1 MPESSSTPKGKKGK
15 KGKLPTWSYFAIAGG
30 AGVVYY
36 LYKQHQSNAA
46 TASTGSASAPTSSI
60 DPLTGQPYAAGV
72 GSLAANS
79 GTSTSGSST
88 DPFQA
93 IDPSTGVTYAQ
104 DISNLIAQGVSTSQA
119 VSQVQ
124 SSMGGLQNQV
134 GGLGNQV
141 GGLSGQVGGLGTE
154 VGTIQ
159 TEIGTLLGQQT
170 SSPTTG
176 SGNAALDAWRLAKAK
191 TIAAAE
197 HISVAQAGQA
207 LSQYLQGKPITNA
220 AAARGIGN
228 VVKNS
233 GPPPTAT
240 GHSLPIRVAKGT
252 HRGAAPRQ
260 PVTHYR
266 TPGYDPVRPRG

>member
-1 MPESSSTPKGKKGK
+1 MAESSPTTKSKKGK
-15 KGKLPTWSYFAIAGG
+15 KGKLPTWAYFAIAGG

-36 LYKQHQSNAA
+36 LYKQHQANAA
-46 TASTGSASAPTSSI
+46 NATTSSTTAPASGI
-60 DPLTGQPYAAGV
+60 DPLTGAPYQAGV
-72 GSLAANS
+72 GSLAPSS

-104 DISNLIAQGVSTSQA
+104 DIQNLIAQGVSTSQA

-124 SSMGGLQNQV
+124 GAMGGLTNQV

-159 TEIGTLLGQQT
+159 TEIGTLLGQKT
-170 SSPTTG
+170 GGGGSS
-176 SGNAALDAWRLAKAK
+176 SLSAWRTSKASIIAKAM
-191 TIAAAE
+191 
-197 HISVAQAGQA
+197 HIPLAQADQA
-207 LSQYLQGKPITNA
+207 ISQYLQGKPITNA
-220 AAARGIGN
+220 TAARGISN
-228 VVKNS
+228 VVRNS